1 LSLSRLPIGMV
12 GGLDEALTEA
22 RFLHQEII
30 RYDAKLK
37 LRITE
42 LPEKAVNETDLLQET
57 RACRSIISDISTR
70 IEKLALVP
78 ARLSSKSDRQSVLSQ
93 VNEHTKELEACKMD
107 LGKAAQKARKGME
120 TRNRSRLLDN
130 GDVLL
135 RRRKREQEEEQKR
148 GEEGGERLAL
158 LVQRMA
164 SRVGQSED
172 AMRDIVRSSET
183 LGKTHEEYHS
193 QGAFIQTG
201 NKLLS
206 KWERRELTDK
216 ILVAIALL
224 FYFAACY
231 YVINKRFLQKL
242 YFW

>member
-1 LSLSRLPIGMV
+1 YSQMA

-22 RFLHQEII
+22 RLLHQEII

-37 LRITE
+37 LRIRD
-42 LPEKAVNETDLLQET
+42 LPTKALTETDLLQET
-57 RACRSIISDISTR
+57 RSCRSIISDISTR

-78 ARLSSKSDRQSVLSQ
+78 ARLISKSDHQSVLSQ
-93 VNEHTKELEACKMD
+93 VNEHTKELEASKKD
-107 LGKAAQKARKGME
+107 LGSAAQKARKVME
-120 TRNRSRLLDN
+120 TRNRSRLLDE
-130 GDVLL
+130 GDVML
-135 RRRKREQEEEQKR
+135 RRRKREEAEVEKR

-172 AMRDIVRSSET
+172 AMRDIVRSSDT

-231 YVINKRFLQKL
+231 YVINKRFLAKFK
-242 YFW
+242 FW

>member
-1 LSLSRLPIGMV
+1 MV
-12 GGLDEALTEA
+12 GGLDEALSEA
-22 RFLHQEII
+22 RLLHQEII

-37 LRITE
+37 LRIHE
-42 LPEKAVNETDLLQET
+42 LPEKTLNETEMLQET
-57 RACRSIISDISTR
+57 RTCRSIISDISIR

-78 ARLSSKSDRQSVLSQ
+78 ARLTSKNDRQSVLAQ
-93 VNEHTKELEACKMD
+93 VNEHTKELEASKKD
-107 LGKAAQKARKGME
+107 LDKAAQKARKGME
-120 TRNRSRLLDN
+120 IRNRSRLLD
-130 GDVLL
+130 GDVMV
-135 RRRKREQEEEQKR
+135 RRRKREEAEVEKK

-224 FYFAACY
+224 FYFAACF
-231 YVINKRFLQKL
+231 YVINKRFLNK
-242 YFW
+242 FKF